1 MSNPILTA
9 FNNQFVEF
17 IEDIL
22 RLFPGDK
29 DLLLSKNGI
38 LTLKKGNPKLLI
50 QIWKQFIADVYLK
63 EIEAGDISFFIEKDY
78 TNDVKL
84 LESDKVVEVINRLRN
99 PIREMDQ
106 TNRDACMKY
115 IQNMTKLTQMYFK

>member
-50 QIWKQFIADVYLK
+50 
-63 EIEAGDISFFIEKDY
+63 
-78 TNDVKL
+78 
-84 LESDKVVEVINRLRN
+84 
-99 PIREMDQ
+99 
-106 TNRDACMKY
+106 
-115 IQNMTKLTQMYFK
+115 

>member
-50 QIWKQFIADVYLK
+50 QIWKQFIADIYLK

-78 TNDVKL
+78 TNDVQL

>member
-1 MSNPILTA
+1 MSNPVLTA

-17 IEDIL
+17 IDDIL
-22 RLFPGDK
+22 LLFPGDK

-63 EIEAGDISFFIEKDY
+63 EIQEGDISFFIEKDY
-78 TNDVKL
+78 TSDVQL
-84 LESDKVVEVINRLRN
+84 LESDKVVEAINRLRN

>member
-63 EIEAGDISFFIEKDY
+63 EIQEGDISFFIEKDY
-78 TNDVKL
+78 TNDVQL

>member
-50 QIWKQFIADVYLK
+50 QIWKQFIADIYLK

-78 TNDVKL
+78 TNDVQL

-99 PIREMDQ
+99 PIREMDK

>member
-50 QIWKQFIADVYLK
+50 QIWKQFIADIYLK
-63 EIEAGDISFFIEKDY
+63 EIEALEILKTMFLTRLSLGFGKEKQEGITAHALSLLARQKDIRS
-78 TNDVKL
+78 
-84 LESDKVVEVINRLRN
+84 
-99 PIREMDQ
+99 
-106 TNRDACMKY
+106 
-115 IQNMTKLTQMYFK
+115 IQNAVSAKN